1 MTDPKPQT
9 PGSGSQWKYWG
20 PGKEH
25 TVHLQGP
32 LASIHQSRRD
42 SSTGPVWP
50 GVLTSH
56 RKLGA
61 RVYINPPKHELSL
74 SSLLCDTGTNTP
86 QCPARPTAGSSHLP
100 LSAEG
105 LGCTGTAPVR
115 GSTRFQDYPVPPSP
129 GCLSWRSSRVDDAR
143 NLPRASVIYGLT
155 LCLLPSLTG

>member
-1 MTDPKPQT
+1 MMTDPKPQT

-32 LASIHQSRRD
+32 LASIHRSRRD

-61 RVYINPPKHELSL
+61 LVYINPPKHELSL
-74 SSLLCDTGTNTP
+74 SSLLCNTGTNMPVSSKTYGWQFSSST
-86 QCPARPTAGSSHLP
+86 QCRRSGVHRDGSS
-100 LSAEG
+100 E
-105 LGCTGTAPVR
+105 
-115 GSTRFQDYPVPPSP
+115 RFYQVS
-129 GCLSWRSSRVDDAR
+129 G
-143 NLPRASVIYGLT
+143 
-155 LCLLPSLTG
+155 LPSATFPWMPVLAQQQN